1 MGNTRILACEFDYF
15 QPRTVEET
23 VDLMAE
29 YGDRGSVLAG
39 GTDLLVLMKM
49 GRIAP
54 EAVVDIRRIP
64 ELERMNGQDG
74 LSIGAA
80 TLVRSVERSARVAQK
95 YTALAEAAGQLGSVQ
110 IRNMATICGNVCSAS
125 PAADSPP
132 ALLVFDAQT
141 WIVGPSGERVV
152 PLDQFFVGPRK
163 TALGHDEILT
173 RIVLPDPAPGLG
185 SAFLKISRV
194 AADIATLNAAV
205 ALERDGGRIRSCRIA
220 LGSVATTPIRARRVE
235 EALEGQRYSMD
246 LVEHAGTLA
255 SLEVQPSRRARLG
268 RSTAEYR
275 RGAVKSLVRDAI
287 QTAWERASDEGEN
300 GEQARY
306 YTRR

>member
-1 MGNTRILACEFDYF
+1 MGNTRILACEFDYA
-15 QPRTVEET
+15 QPKTVEEAVT
-23 VDLMAE
+23 LMAE

-54 EAVVDIRRIP
+54 EVVVDIRKIP

-80 TLVRSVERSARVAQK
+80 TRVRSVERSARVAQK

-110 IRNMATICGNVCSAS
+110 IRNMATIGGNVCSAS

-132 ALLVFDAQT
+132 ALLVFDAQA

-152 PLDQFFVGPRK
+152 PLDQFFVGSRK
-163 TALGHDEILT
+163 TALGHDELLS
-173 RIVLPDPAPGLG
+173 RIVLPEPAPGLG

-194 AADIATLNAAV
+194 ATDIATVNAAV
-205 ALERDGGRIRSCRIA
+205 ALEHDDGRIRSCRIA
-220 LGSVATTPIRARRVE
+220 LGSVATTPIRARRAE
-235 EALEGQRYSMD
+235 EALEGQPYSMD
-246 LVEHAGTLA
+246 LIEHVSTLA
-255 SLEVQPSRRARLG
+255 SMEVRLSKRARLG
-268 RSTAEYR
+268 RSTPEYR
-275 RGAVKSLVRDAI
+275 RAAVKSLVKDAI
-287 QTAWERASDEGEN
+287 QIAWKRASGEG
-300 GEQARY
+300 GE
-306 YTRR
+306 

>member
-1 MGNTRILACEFDYF
+1 MSNTRILACEFDYL
-15 QPRTVEET
+15 QPRTIEEA

-39 GTDLLVLMKM
+39 GTDLLVQMKT

-54 EAVVDIRRIP
+54 EVLVDIRGIP
-64 ELERMNGQDG
+64 HLARLCGQDG
-74 LSIGAA
+74 LSIGA
-80 TLVRSVERSARVAQK
+80 TVLIRSVERSAIIAQK
-95 YTALAEAAGQLGSVQ
+95 YTALAEAAKQLGPVQ

-132 ALLVFDAQT
+132 ALLVFDAQA

-152 PLDQFFVGPRK
+152 PLDQFFVGSRK
-163 TALGHDEILT
+163 TVLGLAELLT

-185 SAFLKISRV
+185 SAFLKIGRV
-194 AADIATLNAAV
+194 AADIAALNVAV
-205 ALERDGGRIRSCRIA
+205 ALERDDGCLRSCRVA
-220 LGSVATTPIRARRVE
+220 LGSVAPTPIRSKRTE

-246 LVEHAGTLA
+246 LVEYAGTLA
-255 SLEVQPSRRARLG
+255 SMEVQPSRRARLG

-275 RGAVKSLVRDAI
+275 QGAVKSLVKDAI
-287 QTAWERASDEGEN
+287 QTAWERASEEG
-300 GEQARY
+300 GER
-306 YTRR
+306 